1 VAASDPSLARSARGA
16 RSGALLLPIAC
27 LLVIAVLAWQV
38 LSAGPVTVLDAQV
51 TQWLAANRQ
60 PWLNAF
66 MLAVANGHDT
76 VRLLVATVLIAFWRI
91 WRQQQKDL
99 AYLAAVPAGM
109 LLNVGLKNVFARPR
123 PVLEDP
129 LVHLSTFSFPSG
141 HAVASTVFYGAVC
154 ALVLAHARSRG
165 TRAMAVAAAVLMVLL
180 VCFSRVYLGAHYLSD
195 VLAGVCV
202 GTLCLLPFLR
212 LARRARAAT
221 ADGVEAR
228 R

>member
-1 VAASDPSLARSARGA
+1 MAAPDPSLVRPARGA
-16 RSGALLLPIAC
+16 RGGALLLPLAC
-27 LLVIAVLAWQV
+27 LLVIALLAWQV
-38 LSAGPVTVLDAQV
+38 LSAGPVTVLDARL
-51 TQWLAANRQ
+51 TLWFAGNRQ
-60 PWLNAF
+60 PWLDAF

-76 VRLLVATVLIAFWRI
+76 VRLLGATVLIAFWRI
-91 WRQQQKDL
+91 WRQQQRDL

-109 LLNVGLKNVFARPR
+109 LLNVGLKILFARPR

-141 HAVASTVFYGAVC
+141 HAVGSTVFYGALC
-154 ALVLAHARSRG
+154 ALVLAHARHRG
-165 TRAMAVAAAVLMVLL
+165 TRALAIGVAVAMVLL

-212 LARRARAAT
+212 LAVRAPGAPESG
-221 ADGVEAR
+221 DQAR